1 MQPVDVCLCF
11 PFVLEPAKRSSCIE
25 VSNGEMPKRTSTSDR
40 ERKVSTRLFRSM
52 SISGRK
58 QMPVRESNTT
68 SDDQRYSTIS
78 SSDTEKVSVVTDRH
92 AQLLGE
98 RDKAVG
104 ECNQI
109 NKDLKEAN
117 DKLQDAER
125 EIETLKDFLSSRLK
139 QELDNCE
146 KDSNGTKRTRI
157 SLSDVELESMTPK
170 ANQNKVIFPSKVE
183 HLETTIEAN
192 AFPLQKSTHSTCK
205 DCERIK
211 SSRIRAVVEAIAL
224 RKYVKNLNEV
234 LSEGEQSKQNF
245 LDEVQKNL
253 ISAQTEKEVALE
265 ELATVIDQRD
275 QAVREKDRA
284 LEEWGKATSKWE
296 NTLDQ
301 LDSIMK
307 ELSKVGALFNV
318 NGIIF
323 IFSRVNCMIIG
334 SSLLEVV
341 DSGVKILQQKKK
353 S

>member
-1 MQPVDVCLCF
+1 M
-11 PFVLEPAKRSSCIE
+11 
-25 VSNGEMPKRTSTSDR
+25 
-40 ERKVSTRLFRSM
+40 
-52 SISGRK
+52 
-58 QMPVRESNTT
+58 
-68 SDDQRYSTIS
+68 
-78 SSDTEKVSVVTDRH
+78 
-92 AQLLGE
+92 
-98 RDKAVG
+98 
-104 ECNQI
+104 
-109 NKDLKEAN
+109 
-117 DKLQDAER
+117 
-125 EIETLKDFLSSRLK
+125 
-139 QELDNCE
+139 
-146 KDSNGTKRTRI
+146 
-157 SLSDVELESMTPK
+157 
-170 ANQNKVIFPSKVE
+170 
-183 HLETTIEAN
+183 
-192 AFPLQKSTHSTCK
+192 
-205 DCERIK
+205 
-211 SSRIRAVVEAIAL
+211 VEAIAL